1 MFTSIAK
8 EANHSLKEFLG
19 EIYDGDKTSVILMD
33 SVYSNS
39 LVRIMEK
46 KTNTILIECTIS
58 ILMDGELSIKFMKPV
73 DKVLHLKEQVSE
85 FYWYESSTIKGLTYD
100 MLLKHR
106 KRIVNQL
113 SKLFSHS
120 LKGVAK

>member
-19 EIYDGDKTSVILMD
+19 EIYDGNKTSVILMD

-39 LVRIMEK
+39 LVRIVEK
-46 KTNTILIECTIS
+46 KTNIILIECTIS
-58 ILMDGELSIKFMKPV
+58 ILMDGELAIKFMKPV

-85 FYWYESSTIKGLTYD
+85 FYWYESSTIKGLTRD